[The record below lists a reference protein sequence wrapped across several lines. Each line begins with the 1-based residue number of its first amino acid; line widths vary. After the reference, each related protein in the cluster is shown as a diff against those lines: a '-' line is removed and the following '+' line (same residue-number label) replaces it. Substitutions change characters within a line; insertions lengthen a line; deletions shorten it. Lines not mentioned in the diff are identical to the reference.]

1 MSEVDFLIGRVVE
14 ELRIRNGIRVVFDS
28 GESVCPTLYASI
40 GTCLYFDAAGKP
52 HEVVGKDVWTFAP
65 VLDIVG
71 KEIKGVATDGGTL
84 VLNFTD
90 GSSLSCPPD
99 DRYEAWE
106 VAGGSPQNLVVCTPG
121 GELAV
126 WDDQSPRWRLG
137 DPDLPVPPWVND
149 IIGRPSEP

>member
-28 GESVCPTLYASI
+28 GESVCPALYAGI
-40 GTCLYFDAAGKP
+40 GTCTYLDAEGKR
-52 HEVVGKDVWTFAP
+52 HEVVGEDVWTFGP

-71 KEIKGVATDGGTL
+71 KEVKSVATAEGTL

-90 GSSLSCPPD
+90 GGSLRCPPD

-106 VAGGSPQNLVVCTPG
+106 VVGGSPEHLVVCMPG

-126 WDDQSPRWRLG
+126 WDDQSPRWRLD
-137 DPDLPVPPWVND
+137 DPNLPVPPWAKD
-149 IIGRPSEP
+149 IIGRPKEP